1 MTENSFISKIRG
13 VLKFWIRVKFRDSR
27 GEGGGGGEFLKKQWW
42 YVGVGIKMLFRYI
55 N

>member
-27 GEGGGGGEFLKKQWW
+27 GGRGGEFLKKQWW
-42 YVGVGIKMLFRYI
+42 YVGVGIKM
-55 N
+55 